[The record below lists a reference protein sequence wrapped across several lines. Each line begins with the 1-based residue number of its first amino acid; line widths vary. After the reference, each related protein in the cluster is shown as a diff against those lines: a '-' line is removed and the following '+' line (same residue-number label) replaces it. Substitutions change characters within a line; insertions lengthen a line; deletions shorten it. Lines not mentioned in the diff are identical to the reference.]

1 MLSECLALRL
11 PSGITGASYDASSH
25 RILALSQP
33 SSLVQQPPAALE
45 QALTRL
51 GRNIR
56 TARLRRNWRL
66 EDLAARMGVTRFT
79 VADVEKGKPG
89 TSAAAYLG
97 ALWAL
102 GLLEQLTPVADP
114 DHDSVGK
121 TLEAVRTPRV
131 ARRPVFL
138 DDDF

>member
-1 MLSECLALRL
+1 M
-11 PSGITGASYDASSH
+11 
-25 RILALSQP
+25 
-33 SSLVQQPPAALE
+33 QQPPAALE

-121 TLEAVRTPRV
+121 TLEAVRAPRV
-131 ARRPVFL
+131 ARRPGLL

>member
-1 MLSECLALRL
+1 MLPE
-11 PSGITGASYDASSH
+11 GITMAAM
-25 RILALSQP
+25 AQP
-33 SSLVQQPPAALE
+33 SSIVQQPPAALE
-45 QALTRL
+45 QALIRL
-51 GRNIR
+51 GGHIR

-66 EDLAARMGVTRFT
+66 EDLAARMGVSRFT

-102 GLLEQLTPVADP
+102 GLLEQLNPVAHP

-121 TLEAVRTPRV
+121 ALEAARAPRL
-131 ARRPVFL
+131 ARRSALL

>member
-1 MLSECLALRL
+1 MLPQGNTTLSCLMA
-11 PSGITGASYDASSH
+11 
-25 RILALSQP
+25 QP
-33 SSLVQQPPAALE
+33 SPIVQQPPAAVE

-51 GRNIR
+51 GRDIR

-66 EDLAARMGVTRFT
+66 DDLAARMGVSRFT
-79 VADVEKGKPG
+79 VADVERGKPG

-102 GLLEQLTPVADP
+102 GLLDQLSPVADP

-121 TLEAVRTPRV
+121 TLEAARAPRV
-131 ARRPVFL
+131 ARRADLL

>member
-1 MLSECLALRL
+1 MLFDLNFSLLQPHLFIPEL
-11 PSGITGASYDASSH
+11 GSH
-25 RILALSQP
+25 AGDFPGFAPHVFI
-33 SSLVQQPPAALE
+33 VQQPPAAVQQELI
-45 QALTRL
+45 RL
-51 GRNIR
+51 GRDIR
-56 TARLRRNWRL
+56 TARLHRNWRL
-66 EDLAARMGVTRFT
+66 EDLAARLGVSRFT

-102 GLLEQLTPVADP
+102 GLLEQLTLVADP

-121 TLEAVRTPRV
+121 TLEAARAPRV
-131 ARRPVFL
+131 ARPTGLL

>member
-1 MLSECLALRL
+1 M
-11 PSGITGASYDASSH
+11 PQGNT
-25 RILALSQP
+25 ALSPLMAQP
-33 SSLVQQPPAALE
+33 SPIVQQPPAAVE

-66 EDLAARMGVTRFT
+66 EDLAARMGVSRFT

-121 TLEAVRTPRV
+121 TLAAARAPRV
-131 ARRPVFL
+131 ARRAGLL

>member
-1 MLSECLALRL
+1 MLQGNTRLLSCLMSRR
-11 PSGITGASYDASSH
+11 SS
-25 RILALSQP
+25 I
-33 SSLVQQPPAALE
+33 VQQPPAALE
-45 QALTRL
+45 QALVRL
-51 GRNIR
+51 GRDIR

-66 EDLAARMGVTRFT
+66 DDLAGRMGVSRFT

-102 GLLEQLTPVADP
+102 GLLDQLAPVADP

-121 TLEAVRTPRV
+121 TLEAARAPRV
-131 ARRPVFL
+131 ARRTRLL
-138 DDDF
+138 DDNF

>member
-1 MLSECLALRL
+1 MSQDN
-11 PSGITGASYDASSH
+11 TTFASLMA
-25 RILALSQP
+25 QP
-33 SSLVQQPPAALE
+33 SPIVQQPPAAVE

-66 EDLAARMGVTRFT
+66 EDLAARMGVSRFT

-121 TLEAVRTPRV
+121 TLEAARAPRV
-131 ARRPVFL
+131 ARRAGLL

>member
-1 MLSECLALRL
+1 
-11 PSGITGASYDASSH
+11 
-25 RILALSQP
+25 LSQP
-33 SSLVQQPPAALE
+33 SSIVQQPPAALE

>member
-1 MLSECLALRL
+1 MLQGNTTVSRPMAR
-11 PSGITGASYDASSH
+11 PSPI
-25 RILALSQP
+25 
-33 SSLVQQPPAALE
+33 VQQPPAALE

-51 GRNIR
+51 GRDIR

-66 EDLAARMGVTRFT
+66 DDLAARMGVSRFT

-102 GLLEQLTPVADP
+102 GLLDQLSPVADP

-121 TLEAVRTPRV
+121 TLEAARAPRV
-131 ARRPVFL
+131 ARRAGLL

>member
-1 MLSECLALRL
+1 MLPQGNTAFSRL
-11 PSGITGASYDASSH
+11 MA
-25 RILALSQP
+25 QP
-33 SSLVQQPPAALE
+33 SPIVQQPPAAVE
-45 QALTRL
+45 QALIRL
-51 GRNIR
+51 GRDIR

-66 EDLAARMGVTRFT
+66 EDLAARLGVSRFT

-121 TLEAVRTPRV
+121 TLEAARAPRV
-131 ARRPVFL
+131 ARRAGLL

>member
-1 MLSECLALRL
+1 ML
-11 PSGITGASYDASSH
+11 H
-25 RILALSQP
+25 
-33 SSLVQQPPAALE
+33 PPAALE
-45 QALTRL
+45 QSLLRL
-51 GRNIR
+51 SHNIR
-56 TARLRRNWRL
+56 TARLRRQWRL
-66 EDLAARMGVTRFT
+66 EDLAARMGESHFT

-121 TLEAVRTPRV
+121 TLEAARAPKL
-131 ARRPVFL
+131 ARRAALL
-138 DDDF
+138 DDNF

>member
-1 MLSECLALRL
+1 MPQGNTTVSRL
-11 PSGITGASYDASSH
+11 MAHPSPI
-25 RILALSQP
+25 
-33 SSLVQQPPAALE
+33 VQQPPAAVE
-45 QALTRL
+45 QALSRL
-51 GRNIR
+51 GRDIR

-66 EDLAARMGVTRFT
+66 EDLAARLGVSRFT

-121 TLEAVRTPRV
+121 TLEAARAPRV
-131 ARRPVFL
+131 ARRASL
-138 DDDF
+138 LNDDF

>member
-1 MLSECLALRL
+1 MA
-11 PSGITGASYDASSH
+11 
-25 RILALSQP
+25 QP
-33 SSLVQQPPAALE
+33 SPIVQQPPAAVE
-45 QALTRL
+45 QALIRL
-51 GRNIR
+51 GRDIR

-66 EDLAARMGVTRFT
+66 EDLAARLGVSRFT

-121 TLEAVRTPRV
+121 TLEAARAPRV
-131 ARRPVFL
+131 ARRAGLL

>member
-1 MLSECLALRL
+1 MLQGNTAFSPVMA
-11 PSGITGASYDASSH
+11 
-25 RILALSQP
+25 QP
-33 SSLVQQPPAALE
+33 SPIVQQPPAAVE

-66 EDLAARMGVTRFT
+66 EDLAACMGVSRFT
-79 VADVEKGKPG
+79 
-89 TSAAAYLG
+89 
-97 ALWAL
+97 
-102 GLLEQLTPVADP
+102 VADP

-121 TLEAVRTPRV
+121 TLEAARAPRV
-131 ARRPVFL
+131 ARRAGLL

>member
-1 MLSECLALRL
+1 MPQGNTFCALM
-11 PSGITGASYDASSH
+11 A
-25 RILALSQP
+25 QP
-33 SSLVQQPPAALE
+33 SPIVQQPPAAVE

-51 GRNIR
+51 GRDIR

-66 EDLAARMGVTRFT
+66 EDLAARLGVSRFT
-79 VADVEKGKPG
+79 VADVERGKPG

-121 TLEAVRTPRV
+121 TLEAARAPRV
-131 ARRPVFL
+131 ARRSGL
-138 DDDF
+138 LNDDF

>member
-1 MLSECLALRL
+1 MA
-11 PSGITGASYDASSH
+11 
-25 RILALSQP
+25 QP
-33 SSLVQQPPAALE
+33 SSIVRQPPAALE
-45 QALTRL
+45 EALIRL
-51 GRNIR
+51 GQNIR
-56 TARLRRNWRL
+56 IARLRRNWRL
-66 EDLAARMGVTRFT
+66 EDLAAHMGVTRYT

-121 TLEAVRTPRV
+121 TLEAARAPRV
-131 ARRPVFL
+131 ARRSVLL
-138 DDDF
+138 DDNF

>member
-1 MLSECLALRL
+1 MV
-11 PSGITGASYDASSH
+11 PQGITTCSRLMAH
-25 RILALSQP
+25 P
-33 SSLVQQPPAALE
+33 SPIVQQPLAAVQQELI
-45 QALTRL
+45 RM
-51 GRNIR
+51 GRDIR

-66 EDLAARMGVTRFT
+66 EDLAARLGVSRST

-102 GLLEQLTPVADP
+102 GLLEQLSSVADP

-121 TLEAVRTPRV
+121 TLEAARAPRV
-131 ARRPVFL
+131 ARPTGLL

>member
-1 MLSECLALRL
+1 M
-11 PSGITGASYDASSH
+11 P
-25 RILALSQP
+25 QP
-33 SSLVQQPPAALE
+33 SPIVLQPPAAL
-45 QALTRL
+45 QHSLLRL
-51 GRNIR
+51 GHNIR

-66 EDLAARMGVTRFT
+66 EDLAARMGVSRFT

-121 TLEAVRTPRV
+121 TLEAAQAPQV
-131 ARRPVFL
+131 ARRAERL
-138 DDDF
+138 DDNF

>member
-1 MLSECLALRL
+1 MLLQGNTAFSRL
-11 PSGITGASYDASSH
+11 MA
-25 RILALSQP
+25 QP
-33 SSLVQQPPAALE
+33 SPIVQQPPAAVE

-51 GRNIR
+51 GRDIR

-66 EDLAARMGVTRFT
+66 EDLAARVGVSRFT

-121 TLEAVRTPRV
+121 TLEAARAPRV
-131 ARRPVFL
+131 ARRAGLL